1 MSGAAN
7 GSGRIDRRF
16 AALKKEG
23 RGGLVTFITA
33 GDPEPEVSRDILFGL
48 PGAGA
53 DIIELGMPFSDPM
66 ADGPAIQQSSIRAL
80 GKGATMKKTLELA
93 KAFRKRDDATPLVL
107 MGYFN
112 PIYHYGVER
121 FVQDAAGAGVD
132 GLIIVDLPPEEE
144 DELTLPAGKAGVDLI
159 RLTAP
164 TTLDDR
170 LPTVL
175 GKAGGFVYH
184 VSVTGITGT
193 KSAASGDIAAAVT
206 RIRKHTKLPLAVG
219 FGIKTPTQAAEVAR
233 VADAAVVGS
242 AIVQKIADGLDA
254 KGKAGAKLAPTVLG
268 FVADLA
274 AGVRKART

>member
-1 MSGAAN
+1 MT

-16 AALKKEG
+16 ATLKKEG

-33 GDPEPEVSRDILFGL
+33 GDPEPGVSRDILFGL

-80 GKGATMKKTLELA
+80 SQGATMQKTFDLA

-112 PIYHYGVER
+112 PIHRYGAER
-121 FVQDAAGAGVD
+121 FVNDAAGAGVD

-144 DELTLPAGKAGVDLI
+144 DELTVPAGKAGVDLV

-175 GKAGGFVYH
+175 GKASGFIYH

-193 KSAASGDIAAAVT
+193 KSAASGDVAAAVT
-206 RIRKHTKLPLAVG
+206 RIRKHTKLPIAVG
-219 FGIKTPTQAAEVAR
+219 FGIKTPAQAVEVAR

-242 AIVQKIADGLDA
+242 AIVQKVVDGLDA
-254 KGKAGAKLAPTVLG
+254 KGKAGAKLVPTLLG